1 MLCFFVDVDECVNSP
16 CPHGSECVNTS
27 GSFSCKCALGFDL
40 EDGRSCTQGRWSV
53 VHTKIISRKY
63 KGISVITEP
72 SLYLLWL
79 YPAVKTFLGNF
90 TVNNSMH
97 LGSSG
102 LHELHREI
110 LQLVCNNMLHFTP
123 DLSPLQPHTQFNA
136 ANVI

>member
-1 MLCFFVDVDECVNSP
+1 MSTQVALSAVNVP
-16 CPHGSECVNTS
+16 W
-27 GSFSCKCALGFDL
+27 ALTW
-40 EDGRSCTQGRWSV
+40 RMAAV
-53 VHTKIISRKY
+53 VRKVGGQLKIISRIY

-90 TVNNSMH
+90 TVNNSMY

-110 LQLVCNNMLHFTP
+110 LQLVRNNMLHFTP
-123 DLSPLQPHTQFNA
+123 DLSPLQPHSQINA